1 MTVGET
7 PERRVD
13 FYRGWSSHAAER
25 ALVADYPGAKTR
37 CMNSA
42 RVWAYIADALE
53 AGDEQTVASLTGNLI
68 LLVNSCGVPA
78 TESWK

>member
-1 MTVGET
+1 
-7 PERRVD
+7 
-13 FYRGWSSHAAER
+13 
-25 ALVADYPGAKTR
+25 
-37 CMNSA
+37 MNSA

-78 TESWK
+78 TESWE